1 MTRSVRDMEE
11 LPPEGTLDLQEFLAS
26 MRRRKWLVLAVTL
39 LVTGL
44 AALYSFTRTP
54 MYTTSAN
61 VLLKPVLAAP
71 LDTSASD
78 QISLPTEIRVATS
91 ASVADI
97 ARQLIGSSSPG
108 VPWLLDHVS
117 VTAPEEAQILEIAYS
132 DSDPGMAQAGAQ
144 AFADAYLQFKRQQ
157 ALATI
162 ASHSS
167 TVRAEIEKLDQEM
180 TKLSQAMAAEV
191 PRTAPWQELL
201 EQRRAR
207 QTTRVALKNELVTL
221 NTLSVDGGQVIQRA
235 EFPPGPATPRHRV
248 DTAIGLLLGLAAGV
262 VLASASE
269 RLRDRI
275 QSRDDLEEC
284 LEATVLGVIPKV
296 SARKRRPARL
306 ATIDEPR
313 GLAAESY
320 RTLRT
325 NFLAVN
331 SRPPVKT
338 VLVTSAGR
346 GEGKTTVAATLAAA
360 LAQLGKEVV
369 LISGDLRHPRVHAL
383 FGMDNDRGLGQVLT
397 GEAPLSEALRH
408 ASIPFP
414 YLRVLPSGPVMGIL
428 DPVDLLQSNRMLDI
442 LVQCSV
448 ADFVLID
455 SAPILDVADS
465 LVLAEM
471 VDGIVFVADAQKGNR
486 AAVVQARDQLRQVR
500 GRVLGGVL
508 KGYDPRRGRRRL
520 VPHDTNRG
528 VRHRLLVSEPVSDG
542 KYSVGEEVPGHQRSS
557 G

>member
-11 LPPEGTLDLQEFLAS
+11 LPPEGTLNLQEFLAS
-26 MRRRKWLVLAVTL
+26 IRRRRWLVLAVTL

-44 AALYSFTRTP
+44 AALYSFTRAP
-54 MYTTSAN
+54 VYTASAS
-61 VLLKPVLAAP
+61 VLLRPVLTNP
-71 LDTSASD
+71 LDTDASD
-78 QISLPTEIRVATS
+78 QISLPTEIKVATS
-91 ASVADI
+91 AAVADI
-97 ARQLIGSSSPG
+97 ARQLIGFSAPT

-117 VTAPEEAQILEIAYS
+117 VAAPEEAQILEIAYS
-132 DSDPGMAQAGAQ
+132 DSDPHMAQSGAQ

-157 ALATI
+157 ALDSI

-167 TVRAEIEKLDQEM
+167 TVQDEIEKLDQEM
-180 TKLSQAMAAEV
+180 TVLSQRMAALD
-191 PRTAPWQELL
+191 PRTPPWQELL
-201 EQRRAR
+201 EKRRGIR
-207 QTTRVALKNELVTL
+207 TTRVALKNELVTL
-221 NTLSVDGGQVIQRA
+221 NTLSVDPGQVIQAA
-235 EFPPGPATPRHRV
+235 ELPTSPTTPRHRV
-248 DTAIGLLLGLAAGV
+248 NIAIGLLLGLAAGV
-262 VLASASE
+262 VLATASE
-269 RLRDRI
+269 RLRDRV
-275 QSRDDLEEC
+275 QSRDDLVEC
-284 LEATVLGVIPKV
+284 LEAPVLGVIPKV
-296 SARKRRPARL
+296 SARKMRPARL

-325 NFLAVN
+325 NFLAVKG
-331 SRPPVKT
+331 RPPVKT

-346 GEGKTTVAATLAAA
+346 GEGKTTIAATLAAA

-397 GEAPLSEALRH
+397 GETPLSEALSH
-408 ASIPFP
+408 APIPFP
-414 YLRVLPSGPVMGIL
+414 YLRVLPSSPVMGIP
-428 DPVDLLQSNRMLDI
+428 DPVDLLQSSRMLDI
-442 LVQCSV
+442 LVQCSA

-455 SAPILDVADS
+455 SAPILGVADS

-471 VDGIVFVADAQKGNR
+471 VDGIVFVVDPQKGNR

-508 KGYDPRRGRRRL
+508 KGYDPRKDGHRL
-520 VPHDTNRG
+520 TPHDSHRG
-528 VRHRLLVSEPVSDG
+528 VRHRLLVSEAESDG
-542 KYSVGEEVPGHQRSS
+542 KYFVGEELPGHERSS